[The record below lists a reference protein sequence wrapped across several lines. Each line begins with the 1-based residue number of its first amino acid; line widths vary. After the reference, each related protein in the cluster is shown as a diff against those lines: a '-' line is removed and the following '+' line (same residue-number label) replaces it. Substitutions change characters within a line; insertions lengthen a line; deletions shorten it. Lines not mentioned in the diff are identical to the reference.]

1 MDYHNGIHGSIH
13 RGETVILFLLTFF
26 MKPYILKSSLDSPI
40 LLTCEHASP
49 RIPKNLDKLG
59 LSSAELRGAKDLYDP
74 GSEQL
79 ARMLAEKLGASML
92 LSTTS
97 RLVIDY
103 NRRLDMQGVAGNTY
117 HAPALKTELLTE
129 LDGQEVIV
137 PIVANQKKSA
147 QLAVAR
153 YKQYVQPYQTAGI
166 ALAQRLVATH
176 GHCLV
181 LSVHSFYPVY
191 RGDVRKTDIDVL
203 YDVAV
208 REGKV
213 FAQVVKKQTSL
224 VVAENKPWG
233 MKDVDGGVFN
243 GLQSQAGVT
252 LLAVDINNRLLQTGR
267 AIQVMARTLV
277 PAIRMHS

>member
-1 MDYHNGIHGSIH
+1 MGDSCASIK

-26 MKPYILKSSLDSPI
+26 MKPYILKTSLRSPI

-74 GSEQL
+74 GSEL
-79 ARMLAEKLGASML
+79 LTRALAEKLGASML
-92 LSTTS
+92 LATTS

-103 NRRLDMQGVAGNTY
+103 NRRLDMRGVAGNAY
-117 HAPALKTELLTE
+117 HAPALKTELLT
-129 LDGQEVIV
+129 DIQGQEQIV
-137 PIVANQKKSA
+137 PILGNQKN
-147 QLAVAR
+147 VAR
-153 YKQYVQPYQTAGI
+153 LTTTRYREYVQPYQAAGI
-166 ALAQRLVATH
+166 ALAQRLVELH

-191 RGDVRKTDIDVL
+191 RGEVRKTDIDVL
-203 YDVAV
+203 YDVAAL
-208 REGKV
+208 EGKR
-213 FAQVVKKQTSL
+213 FAHAVKKQTSL

-243 GLQSQAGVT
+243 GLQSHAGVT
-252 LLAVDINNRLLQTGR
+252 LLAVDINNRLLQTER

-277 PAIRMHS
+277 PAIRLHI

>member
-1 MDYHNGIHGSIH
+1 MVAVLVLKEEKQS
-13 RGETVILFLLTFF
+13 FCFSSQFF
-26 MKPYILKSSLDSPI
+26 MKPYILKTNLQSPI

-79 ARMLAEKLGASML
+79 TRMLAEKLGASML
-92 LSTTS
+92 LATTS

-129 LDGQEVIV
+129 LDGKEVIV
-137 PIVANQKKSA
+137 PIVANQKKST
-147 QLAVAR
+147 QLTAMR
-153 YKQYVQPYQTAGI
+153 YKQYVHPYQSAGI

-176 GHCLV
+176 GRCLV

-208 REGKV
+208 REGKE

-243 GLQSQAGVT
+243 GLQSHAGVT

-267 AIQVMARTLV
+267 AIQVMTRTLV
-277 PAIRMHS
+277 PAIRSHI